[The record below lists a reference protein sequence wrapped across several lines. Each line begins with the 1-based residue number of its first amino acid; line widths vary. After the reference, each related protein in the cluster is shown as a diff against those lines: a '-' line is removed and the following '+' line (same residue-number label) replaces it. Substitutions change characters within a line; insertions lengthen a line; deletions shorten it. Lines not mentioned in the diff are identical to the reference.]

1 MINFFRRLF
10 GLGEIVR
17 SVKSGYWT
25 DGDTWDVGHVPQD
38 KAKVIISS
46 GHTVEFNGDM
56 KGFSTGINLLVQ
68 GTLYQT
74 REAGHY
80 CIKTKDGIIVHGRL
94 DLGTEDNR
102 IPNTV
107 TIDIYGNITC
117 KTGSFTTIFGTP
129 VIYGNLTCKI
139 GKTL

>member
-1 MINFFRRLF
+1 MVNFFRRLF

-25 DGDTWDVGHVPQD
+25 DGDTWDVGHAPQD

-56 KGFSTGINLLVQ
+56 KEFQTGLKGCLIK

-74 REAGHY
+74 RDPGNY
-80 CIKTKDGIIVHGRL
+80 CLKMKNRMMVHGRL
-94 DLGTEDNR
+94 DIGTEDNR

-107 TIDIYGNITC
+107 TLKIYGDIAC
-117 KTGSFTTIFGTP
+117 KTGSFTTIFGIP
-129 VIYGNLTCKI
+129 VIYGNLTCKMP
-139 GKTL
+139 

>member
-1 MINFFRRLF
+1 MVNFFRRLF

-25 DGDTWDVGHVPQD
+25 DGDTWDVGHAPQD

-56 KGFSTGINLLVQ
+56 KEFSTGLKCLLIK
-68 GTLYQT
+68 GTLYMT
-74 REAGHY
+74 RDAGNY
-80 CIKTKDGIIVHGRL
+80 CIKTKDGMIVHGRL
-94 DLGTEDNR
+94 DMGTEGNR

-107 TIDIYGNITC
+107 TLEIYGDIFC
-117 KTGSFTTIFGTP
+117 KKNSFTTIVGTP
-129 VIYGNLTCKI
+129 
-139 GKTL
+139 